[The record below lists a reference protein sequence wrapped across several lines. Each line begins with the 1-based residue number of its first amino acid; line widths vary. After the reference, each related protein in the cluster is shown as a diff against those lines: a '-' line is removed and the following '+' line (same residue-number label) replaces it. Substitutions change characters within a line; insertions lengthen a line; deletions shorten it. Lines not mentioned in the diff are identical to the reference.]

1 MVAIEPEL
9 DEASYRGAV
18 FFIRSAN
25 IEGGRKDSK
34 KEFIDSD
41 LQVIEDLGLKQRVFT
56 LSGTVAARR
65 DNAGKI
71 IKTYIEARDELL
83 AALEKGKTGVLIH
96 PWYGKL
102 YNIACRTYNLDED
115 VTRLGDAGIS
125 IVFEVSNT
133 DGIPVV
139 NKKVIGRVSRF
150 HELLLSTG
158 KSALGKSW
166 SVTKTSTGNFQAAKK
181 KLDSFI
187 TTVNDATSPIKKLSN
202 RVNEHTTL
210 LSNFS
215 GDVVSLVSAPSDL
228 SDSITGAMSSVF
240 SLYATSN
247 GTLTAFKNLFD
258 FGDNDINLLQ
268 ITAIAI
274 ERKKNNDA
282 LNSIVQSEA
291 LGFAYLSASQI
302 DYETVA
308 GINEVESD
316 LDIQYKKLALNPTI
330 DAGTLDALTDL
341 RVATQEFF
349 EQKKLSS
356 SGIITVQTNPT
367 STRLLAYNYYGK
379 SDRGEAIA
387 ELNEL
392 YDLSYH
398 QGDIRIFTA

>member
-1 MVAIEPEL
+1 M
-9 DEASYRGAV
+9 
-18 FFIRSAN
+18 
-25 IEGGRKDSK
+25 
-34 KEFIDSD
+34 
-41 LQVIEDLGLKQRVFT
+41 
-56 LSGTVAARR
+56 
-65 DNAGKI
+65 
-71 IKTYIEARDELL
+71 
-83 AALEKGKTGVLIH
+83 
-96 PWYGKL
+96 
-102 YNIACRTYNLDED
+102 DED

-258 FGDNDINLLQ
+258 FGDNDINLPQ

>member
-1 MVAIEPEL
+1 MRIDEL
-9 DEASYRGAV
+9 HEASYRGAV

-25 IEGGRKDSK
+25 IAGGRKDAK

-56 LSGTVAARR
+56 LNGTIAARR

-71 IKTYIEARDELL
+71 IISYLDARNELL
-83 AALEKGKTGVLIH
+83 AALEKGKTGTLIH
-96 PWYGKL
+96 PWYGEIKNL
-102 YNIACRTYNLDED
+102 ACRTYSLDED
-115 VTRLGDAGIS
+115 VTRLGDGGIS
-125 IVFEVSNT
+125 ITFEVSNT
-133 DGIPVV
+133 DGIPVA
-139 NKKVIGRVSRF
+139 NKKVIGRVSKF
-150 HELLLSTG
+150 HESVLSTA
-158 KSALGKSW
+158 KSSLAASW
-166 SVTKTSTGNFQAAKK
+166 KVTKTSTGNFKAAKK
-181 KLDSFI
+181 KLDSFVTAI
-187 TTVNDATSPIKKLSN
+187 NDATSPIKKLSN
-202 RVNEHTTL
+202 KVNEYTAL

-215 GDVVSLVSAPSDL
+215 GDIVSLISAPVDL
-228 SDSITGAMSSVF
+228 SDSVHGAISSIF

-258 FGDNDINLLQ
+258 FGDNDINLPQ

-291 LGFAYLSASQI
+291 LSFAYLSASQI

-308 GINEVESD
+308 GINEVGSD

-330 DAGTLDALTDL
+330 DADTLDALTDL
-341 RVATQEFF
+341 RVVTQEFF

-367 STRLLAYNYYGK
+367 STRLLAYNYYGESVK
-379 SDRGEAIA
+379 GEAIA